1 MEDFDELN
9 RAIGRL
15 EGKTNLLI
23 HNQDALV
30 TTVNGLRKSLLR
42 RAWYDSAKVISGAFA
57 GGFSAVFAK
66 LAIWGS

>member
-1 MEDFDELN
+1 MDDFDELN

-30 TTVNGLRKSLLR
+30 VTVDGLRKVLLR
-42 RAWYDSAKVISGAFA
+42 KSWYSSVKVVTAAFV
-57 GGFSAVFAK
+57 GGFTAVFAK